1 MRNKDRR
8 TLPKT
13 CLVTG
18 AAGFIGSHLV
28 DRLLLDGHTVTGID
42 NLSSGKLDNLPKDF
56 DLREMDIR
64 DLDVRHVISEINP
77 DLIFHLAAQ
86 ISVTVSTRQPQFDA
100 EVNIGGA
107 LNIIEGI
114 RALEDKDK
122 KFIYITSGGTVYGE
136 PEVIPVDESTAA
148 KPLSPYGASKL
159 AVETYLPIYEKLS
172 AIDYTIVRLANVYG
186 PRQDPHG
193 EAGVVAIFTQAM
205 LGGRSPN
212 IFGDGNDER
221 DYVFVGDVIEAII
234 IASESDRSGPFNI
247 GTGIGTSTN
256 KIFEILARDCGYTNT
271 PTYGPRRL
279 GDIGRISLDIRRA
292 REELG
297 WRPKI
302 LLEDGLRTTVEWFES
317 EYENR

>member
-1 MRNKDRR
+1 M
-8 TLPKT
+8 PKT

-28 DRLLLDGHTVTGID
+28 ERLLLDGHTVIGID
-42 NLSSGKLDNLPKDF
+42 NLSSGKLDSLPKGF

-64 DLDVRHVISEINP
+64 DPDVRHVISEINP

-107 LNIIEGI
+107 LNIFEGL
-114 RALEDKDK
+114 RALEDKDM

-136 PEVIPVDESTAA
+136 PEVIPVGESTAA

-172 AIDYTIVRLANVYG
+172 ALDYTIVRLANVYG

-205 LGGRSPN
+205 LEGRSPN
-212 IFGDGNDER
+212 IFGDGNNKR
-221 DYVFVGDVIEAII
+221 DYVFVGDVIEAIVM
-234 IASESDRSGPFNI
+234 AAESDRLGPFNV

-256 KIFEILARDCGYTNT
+256 KIFEILARHCGYAAT
-271 PTYGPRRL
+271 PLHGPRRL
-279 GDIGRISLDIRRA
+279 GDIVRISLDISRA
-292 REELG
+292 RKELG

-302 LLEDGLRTTVEWFES
+302 LLEDGLRTTVKWFES
-317 EYENR
+317 QHENR